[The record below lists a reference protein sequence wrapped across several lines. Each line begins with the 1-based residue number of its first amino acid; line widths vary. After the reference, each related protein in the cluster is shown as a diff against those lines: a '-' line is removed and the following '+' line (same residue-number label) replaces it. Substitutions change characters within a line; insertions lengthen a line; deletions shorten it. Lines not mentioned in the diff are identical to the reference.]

1 MGRAIWVALIS
12 MGLILLASL
21 YADGAR
27 RNIGYQLMERRQQVL
42 EYAQHG
48 NWEMA
53 KQMLLETENWWKE
66 REERL
71 ALFTHHELTD
81 AVGDGIAQTLLA
93 LEKGEVYE
101 LFAGLEGLKN
111 AAERLHE
118 QDAFV
123 LKNIL

>member
-27 RNIGYQLMERRQQVL
+27 RNIGYQLMEKRQKVL
-42 EYAQHG
+42 EYAHNG
-48 NWEMA
+48 NREMA

-71 ALFTHHELTD
+71 AFFTHHELTD
-81 AVGDGIAQTLLA
+81 AVGDGITQTLLA

-101 LFAGLEGLKN
+101 LFAGLERLKN

>member
-1 MGRAIWVALIS
+1 MGRAIWVALVS

-27 RNIGYQLMERRQQVL
+27 RNIGYQLMARRQQVL
-42 EYAQHG
+42 EYAQNG
-48 NWEMA
+48 NREMA
-53 KQMLLETENWWKE
+53 KRTLMEMEKWWKG
-66 REERL
+66 REEGL

-93 LEKGEVYE
+93 LENDEVYE
-101 LFAGLEGLKN
+101 LFAGLERLKN